1 MLVNTWMS
9 FYNYHT
15 MTPSYFDGKFTV
27 TMIKKGLWELNELT
41 DERKTITINQFNTK
55 REAQRYV
62 NNLRGIGRQ

>member
-1 MLVNTWMS
+1 
-9 FYNYHT
+9 